1 MTFTYDCYGSTD
13 APPGRWFVLAIE
25 GIKGRDNFGSIMR
38 LALNFGAASVHLI
51 NHRFRRTSTDTTK
64 VERHVP
70 VVESDAIPRFI
81 GATHVYVECTE
92 GATDL
97 RTFTHPKHA
106 VYIFGPEDGSV
117 VVPEGKRVVRIPTC
131 GCTNIAVAV
140 GILLYDR
147 MLKEKTP

>member
-1 MTFTYDCYGSTD
+1 
-13 APPGRWFVLAIE
+13 
-25 GIKGRDNFGSIMR
+25 MR
-38 LALNFGAASVHLI
+38 LAVNFRAASVYLLG
-51 NHRFRRTSTDTTK
+51 HRFRRTCTDTPK
-64 VERHVP
+64 AERNMP
-70 VVESDAIPRFI
+70 VVECKTLPHLV

-97 RTFTHPKHA
+97 RTFVHPKHA

-117 VVPEGKRVVRIPTC
+117 VVPEGKTAVRIPTC

-147 MLKEKTP
+147 ALKEKS